1 MIRLL
6 AHSPPPSAI
15 SMLSLFLSLHVC
27 RRSSL
32 LTERGKGDV
41 RGAISYPLSYNG
53 LKFDGANSKV
63 YTYPPPSPLHNFRL
77 LINT

>member
-6 AHSPPPSAI
+6 AHSLLPSAI

-41 RGAISYPLSYNG
+41 RGAISYDRGKAWPSINHSILAEPTPL
-53 LKFDGANSKV
+53 
-63 YTYPPPSPLHNFRL
+63 R
-77 LINT
+77 